1 MDHTSGLLPEGPFL
15 TGGGAGPQAGRKQLR
30 KGTGTK
36 EKTELNLER
45 DLATEYA
52 LAQVMSHMSVSLK

>member
-1 MDHTSGLLPEGPFL
+1 MGHTSGLLPEGPFL
-15 TGGGAGPQAGRKQLR
+15 TGGGAGHQAGRKQLR

-45 DLATEYA
+45 NLATEYA
-52 LAQVMSHMSVSLK
+52 LA